1 MTKNI
6 DKRLLPLS
14 RPELPSVTD
23 FTDSKEFTKAFDKWE
38 SDCFYVLEENELRF
52 KKALKIVKKCAFK
65 RSFISA
71 ISFRNKKE
79 DHYDWCP
86 YEAWY
91 NEDGF

>member
-1 MTKNI
+1 MTKKINES
-6 DKRLLPLS
+6 LLPLK
-14 RPELPSVTD
+14 PPACPSVAD
-23 FTDSKEFTKAFDKWE
+23 FTNSKDFTKAFDKWE
-38 SDCFYVLEENELRF
+38 SDCLYILKENKVRF
-52 KKALKIVKKCAFK
+52 EKALKIVKKCAFK

-91 NEDGF
+91 NEDRF